1 MAGGLQ
7 DRGTFPGI
15 ARTLLAL
22 ALLAER
28 AVARSLPVRFLVLAL
43 LDGAE
48 KIARAF
54 VAREAASLIAEAA
67 ETGCPDFPDL
77 AGLDLAGLDELHET
91 HYSATDAVLLALRL
105 RILAAVLAALA
116 NGDAASARRCDGR
129 SAGRA
134 AEGLGRWGAEGLADR
149 APLPAAATQP
159 PALLIVRLPARFGPS
174 RPP

>member
-28 AVARSLPVRFLVLAL
+28 AAARSLPVRFLVLAL
-43 LDGAE
+43 LFRAE
-48 KIARAF
+48 AIARRF

-77 AGLDLAGLDELHET
+77 AGLGELPGPHRG
-91 HYSATDAVLLALRL
+91 AADAALLSLRL
-105 RILAAVLAALA
+105 RILAAVLGALA
-116 NGDAASARRCDGR
+116 DAEDILDER
-129 SAGRA
+129 SAGWA
-134 AEGLGRWGAEGLADR
+134 AEGSAGGTLRSGVVNNL
-149 APLPAAATQP
+149 PLLLVVRFPAIRR
-159 PALLIVRLPARFGPS
+159 LVRPS

>member
-28 AVARSLPVRFLVLAL
+28 AAARSLPVRFLVLAL
-43 LDGAE
+43 LFRAE
-48 KIARAF
+48 AIARRF
-54 VAREAASLIAEAA
+54 VAREAAALIAEAV
-67 ETGCPDFPDL
+67 ETGCSHLPDL

-105 RILAAVLAALA
+105 RILAAVLGALA
-116 NGDAASARRCDGR
+116 DADAAAAGLSDGR

-134 AEGLGRWGAEGLADR
+134 AEGLGGSAGSVGAASSL
-149 APLPAAATQP
+149 PL
-159 PALLIVRLPARFGPS
+159 LLVVRLPVARPLL
-174 RPP
+174 RPPDTS